1 VDIGAVLRSDMSVGQ
16 KIRALAAGGL
26 PRAEIGRRLG
36 AFMDPQDVVRSVD
49 MTLADKIRALDA
61 AGLPRAEIARRLGKR
76 YQHIRNV
83 LEGDKLRGRP
93 PSGALGVEER
103 GREFEQ
109 AADTAATAVMR
120 EIGDVQR
127 RGPVGFRLVVRE
139 DGSLVLPR
147 EVREAFGIVGRGVI
161 MGELVDDEFRLIST
175 LTSLKRAQDLLRPYM
190 EEGVSWADGLIV
202 ERRREAERALSGD

>member
-1 VDIGAVLRSDMSVGQ
+1 
-16 KIRALAAGGL
+16 
-26 PRAEIGRRLG
+26 
-36 AFMDPQDVVRSVD
+36 
-49 MTLADKIRALDA
+49 
-61 AGLPRAEIARRLGKR
+61 
-76 YQHIRNV
+76 
-83 LEGDKLRGRP
+83 
-93 PSGALGVEER
+93 
-103 GREFEQ
+103 
-109 AADTAATAVMR
+109 MR